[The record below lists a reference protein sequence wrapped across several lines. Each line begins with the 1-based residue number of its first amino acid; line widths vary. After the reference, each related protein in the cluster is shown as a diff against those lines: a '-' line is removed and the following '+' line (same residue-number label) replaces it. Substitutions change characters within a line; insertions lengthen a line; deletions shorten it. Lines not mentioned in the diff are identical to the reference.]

1 MKAGQVFRKTMPFC
15 WAKLL
20 LGGATVLISAILL
33 AILMGLGWLFGENG
47 MVICIFIWIGATGV
61 IRFAIMHYFGYL
73 VRPDILRS

>member
-33 AILMGLGWLFGENG
+33 AILMGLG
-47 MVICIFIWIGATGV
+47 
-61 IRFAIMHYFGYL
+61 
-73 VRPDILRS
+73 